1 MENVIFIETI
11 LSFVLLRRV
20 LKIFSNDIFS
30 DSHNPDMEIFNF
42 FSYTFSNDKKNVLC
56 KGLNFFVKPRLMEYS
71 EFLLP
76 FKTLFRNIKREDL
89 CNEDMTVIKDRLL
102 ETALTSY
109 QNISSDPDAA
119 ENLIS
124 SEFKA
129 LKHLSKNK
137 DIVIQKVGKGTTC
150 DLR

>member
-42 FSYTFSNDKKNVLC
+42 FSYTFSNDKKTVLC

-76 FKTLFRNIKREDL
+76 FKTLFCDIKREDI
-89 CNEDMTVIKDRLL
+89 CNEDMSVIRAGLL
-102 ETALTSY
+102 ETALTSH
-109 QNISSDPDAA
+109 QNISSD
-119 ENLIS
+119 
-124 SEFKA
+124 
-129 LKHLSKNK
+129 
-137 DIVIQKVGKGTTC
+137 
-150 DLR
+150 

>member
-76 FKTLFRNIKREDL
+76 FKTLFCDIKREDI